1 MTEAE
6 REKAFYDRQYQPLLL
21 APEHA
26 QRVDLQTMRGN
37 CADPQHPF
45 FERRRLYSATLQ
57 ALQEIPL
64 AGLRVLDYGCGPA
77 DFGVWMATEGAE
89 VTLLDISQ
97 TAVDLG
103 LLRAAASGVG
113 DRVRGIAA
121 DASRLPQLPDAS
133 FDLVFACASLH
144 HTMKYEGA
152 VGELAR
158 VVRPGGRLV
167 LCETWGENPLLG
179 LARRVRAWTAG
190 EEEDQGEEIVLSR
203 RELRRLEPWFEG
215 WRIETF
221 HLLAMAKRILR
232 GRFQARSA
240 RVALSLLENADRA
253 MIGALPPLRGWCGE
267 ALIIARRS
275 NHAVANNPAGVR
287 PA

>member
-1 MTEAE
+1 MNEAD

-21 APEHA
+21 APDHE
-26 QRVDLQTMRGN
+26 QRIDRATLCGN
-37 CADPQHPF
+37 CENPLHPF
-45 FERRRLYSATLQ
+45 FERRRLYEATLR
-57 ALQEIPL
+57 ALLEIPL
-64 AGLRVLDYGCGPA
+64 SGLRVLDYGCGPA

-103 LLRAAASGVG
+103 VLRAAASGVG
-113 DRVRGIAA
+113 SRVYGLAA
-121 DASRLPQLPDAS
+121 DASLLPQLPDAS

-152 VGELAR
+152 VSELAR

-179 LARRVRAWTAG
+179 LARRVRAGMAG
-190 EEEDQGEEIVLSR
+190 EDEDQGEEIVLSR

-221 HLLAMAKRILR
+221 HLLAMTKRMLR

-240 RVALSLLENADRA
+240 RAALSLLEKADRA
-253 MIGALPPLRGWCGE
+253 MIGAIPPLRWWCGE

-275 NHAVANNPAGVR
+275 NHTLAEDRKDLR

>member
-1 MTEAE
+1 VTEAE
-6 REKAFYDRQYQPLLL
+6 REKAFYDRQYQPLMD
-21 APEHA
+21 APDHA
-26 QRVDLQTMRGN
+26 QRIDRQTLHGN
-37 CADPQHPF
+37 CEDPRHPF
-45 FERRRLYSATLQ
+45 FERRRLYEATIG
-57 ALQEIPL
+57 ALLEVPL
-64 AGLRVLDYGCGPA
+64 SGLRVLDYGCGPA

-97 TAVDLG
+97 AAVDLG
-103 LLRAAASGVG
+103 LLRAAASGVSG
-113 DRVRGIAA
+113 RVRGVAA
-121 DASRLPQLPDAS
+121 DASHLPQLASAS

-144 HTMKYEGA
+144 HTMKYAGA

-179 LARRVRAWTAG
+179 LARRIRARLAG

-203 RELRRLEPWFEG
+203 RELRRLEPWFED

-232 GRFQARSA
+232 GHFQARGA
-240 RVALSLLENADRA
+240 RAALSMLEKADRA
-253 MIGALPPLRGWCGE
+253 MIGAVPPLRWWCGE

-275 NHAVANNPAGVR
+275 NHAVAEDRPNVR

>member
-6 REKAFYDRQYQPLLL
+6 REMAFYDRQYQPLLL
-21 APEHA
+21 APRHE
-26 QRVDLQTMRGN
+26 QRVDRQTMHDN
-37 CADPQHPF
+37 CADPRHPF
-45 FERRRLYSATLQ
+45 FERRRLYAATLR
-57 ALQEIPL
+57 ALQEVPL
-64 AGLRVLDYGCGPA
+64 AGLKVLDYGCGPA

-97 TAVDLG
+97 TAVELG
-103 LLRAAASGVG
+103 ILRAEASGVG
-113 DRVRGIAA
+113 GQVRGVAA
-121 DASRLPQLPDAS
+121 DASHLPQLADAS
-133 FDLVFACASLH
+133 YDLVFACASLH
-144 HTMKYEGA
+144 HTLKYDGA
-152 VGELAR
+152 VEELAR

-179 LARRVRAWTAG
+179 LARRARAWVAG

-203 RELRRLEPWFEG
+203 RELRRLEPWFED

-221 HLLAMAKRILR
+221 HFLSMAKRLLR
-232 GRFQARSA
+232 GRLKRRAVRA
-240 RVALSLLENADRA
+240 ALSVLENADRA
-253 MIGALPPLRGWCGE
+253 MIGAVPPLRWWCGE

-275 NHAVANNPAGVR
+275 SHAVAADRVTVR

>member
-6 REKAFYDRQYQPLLL
+6 REKAFYDRQYQPLMS
-21 APEHA
+21 APDHA
-26 QRVDLQTMRGN
+26 QRIDRRTLYGN
-37 CADPQHPF
+37 CEDPRHPF
-45 FERRRLYSATLQ
+45 FERRRLYEATMR
-57 ALQEIPL
+57 ALLEVPL
-64 AGLRVLDYGCGPA
+64 PGLRVLDYGCGPA

-97 TAVDLG
+97 AAVDLG
-103 LLRAAASGVG
+103 MLRAAASGVSS
-113 DRVRGIAA
+113 RVRGVAA
-121 DASRLPQLPDAS
+121 DASRLPQLADAS

-167 LCETWGENPLLG
+167 LCETWGENPLLS
-179 LARRVRAWTAG
+179 LARRVRAWLAG

-203 RELRRLEPWFEG
+203 RELSRLEPWFED
-215 WRIETF
+215 WRIENF
-221 HLLAMAKRILR
+221 HLLAMAKRLLR

-240 RVALSLLENADRA
+240 RAALSLLEKADRA
-253 MIGALPPLRGWCGE
+253 MTGAVPPLRWWCGE

-275 NHAVANNPAGVR
+275 NHAVAEDRTDIR